1 MRTNGNGSERI
12 RIRKDANRRGLFCW
26 YNTATS
32 KATVPLAPIILARVI
47 LNPLLS
53 QARDAKIADLR
64 AKLAKT
70 RLERLA
76 VQKKQWAVAS
86 LQEKWRENLEGVRL
100 ERSLVAERQASLTA
114 CTNGC
119 LRQLDAMSQVSTPPA
134 TNTLAIGIG

>member
-1 MRTNGNGSERI
+1 M
-12 RIRKDANRRGLFCW
+12 L
-26 YNTATS
+26 
-32 KATVPLAPIILARVI
+32 
-47 LNPLLS
+47 LNFHFA

-76 VQKKQWAVAS
+76 VQKKQWAVAA
-86 LQEKWRENLEGVRL
+86 LQEKWREKLEGVRL

-119 LRQLDAMSQVSTPPA
+119 LKQLDAMSQVKYSPRA
-134 TNTLAIGIG
+134 YCLHSRERRFHSLNGME